1 MRRHLIM
8 ASAQSFDALHRL
20 WQVSVPG
27 PDGAPTVQGTR
38 RLLLGT
44 SDDVEA
50 RALPS
55 KGRISVKHGARSV
68 QVGIAVCGILC
79 AHDGRGKLETQ
90 VEIPY
95 RPVAV
100 LDRWQVK
107 SALCPCCR
115 LV

>member
-8 ASAQSFDALHRL
+8 ASARSFDALHRL

-55 KGRISVKHGARSV
+55 KGRISVRHGAHSV
-68 QVGIAVCGILC
+68 QVSTAAHGTPRQFQGYCSHQCGP
-79 AHDGRGKLETQ
+79 D
-90 VEIPY
+90 
-95 RPVAV
+95 
-100 LDRWQVK
+100 
-107 SALCPCCR
+107 PCSKT
-115 LV
+115 